1 MAVRGDSEALEDA
14 LAMVMEHLES
24 HLEPLAA
31 EMVAALESA
40 AMLREAAQA
49 EPFSTLKSGR
59 TLIHPG
65 FEAADRDA
73 RRAISLA
80 KALDLPAASVGRDV
94 NPFLRLD
101 QAEGRPVNLASRR
114 NKRTKG
120 GAA

>member
-14 LAMVMEHLES
+14 LAVVMEHLES

-40 AMLREAAQA
+40 ALLRAAAQA

-65 FEAADRDA
+65 FAAADRDA

-80 KALDLPAASVGRDV
+80 KALDLPAARVKRDAD
-94 NPFLRLD
+94 PFAVLD
-101 QAEGRPVNLASRR
+101 QDEGPPVNLASRR

-120 GAA
+120 AA

>member
-1 MAVRGDSEALEDA
+1 MAVRDDSEALGDA
-14 LAMVMEHLES
+14 LGAVMEHLES

-65 FEAADRDA
+65 FAAADRDA

-80 KALDLPAASVGRDV
+80 KALDLPAARVRRDV
-94 NPFLRLD
+94 DPFMVLD
-101 QAEGRPVNLASRR
+101 RAEQPVNLASRR

-120 GAA
+120 AA